1 MIFKNSFH
9 LLIDNFGLNFKLLLY
24 KIIVGAIGIALGA
37 AFLYPTLH
45 MIFNSAP
52 FKEIV
57 DLFGD
62 FLKALISGDIAFLQD
77 FAEALH
83 GKVTAFLSFL
93 QDKTPNV
100 VFFAVMFVLI
110 FLVSRFLGG
119 MGNFVFG
126 KLIGDKMSSYSKSSF
141 STAYISNLGRAML
154 WEVIYVPVTFV
165 YDICVLALCYLLFLI
180 LLSVIASS
188 FVAALIALMFSVALL
203 LVSQAV
209 KLTVF
214 SHAVPAL
221 VCDKVNVRTALKKS
235 FSFTKERFASLFTTY
250 LVTAMLILCMNVLF
264 AFASFGAALLITVP
278 MSYLILI
285 CIQFVSYYTYEKRKY
300 FLTETQ
306 IVAPKEE
313 KSRENFYDDFE
324 I

>member
-37 AFLYPTLH
+37 AFLYPTLN
-45 MIFNSAP
+45 MIFSSEP
-52 FKEIV
+52 FNDIAE
-57 DLFGD
+57 LFGE
-62 FLKALISGDIAFLQD
+62 FFKALISGNIEFLQG
-77 FAEALH
+77 FAQQLQD
-83 GKVTAFLSFL
+83 KLTIFLSYL
-93 QDKTPNV
+93 QEKTPNV
-100 VFFAVMFVLI
+100 VFFFVMLVLI
-110 FLVSRFLGG
+110 FLITRFLSG

-126 KLIGDKMSSYSKSSF
+126 KLVGDKMSSYSKTSF

-154 WEVIYVPVTFV
+154 WQVVYVPITFV
-165 YDICVLALCYLLFLI
+165 YDVCVLALCYLAFLI
-180 LLSVIASS
+180 LLSIISS
-188 FVAALIALMFSVALL
+188 SIIAALIALMFSVALL
-203 LVSQAV
+203 VVSQAV

-214 SHAVPAL
+214 SNAVPAL
-221 VCDKVNVRTALKKS
+221 VCDKVGVGTALKKS

-250 LVTAMLILCMNVLF
+250 LVTAMLILCVNVLF

-278 MSYLILI
+278 MSYMMLI
-285 CIQFVSYYTYEKRKY
+285 CIQFVSYYTYEKKKY
-300 FLTETQ
+300 FLTESQ